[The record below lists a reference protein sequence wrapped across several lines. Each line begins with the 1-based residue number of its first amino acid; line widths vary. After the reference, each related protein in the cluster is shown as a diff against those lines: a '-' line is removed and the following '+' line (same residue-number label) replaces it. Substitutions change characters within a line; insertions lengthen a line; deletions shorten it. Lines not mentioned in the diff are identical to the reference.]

1 MREKLLECFQHKSVI
16 LEKITLEFV
25 YPTKC
30 RGCQGGSG
38 EISQK
43 EIIISQPGWDIP
55 WISVVWGER
64 MVRVWIFYIAW
75 KFIWQGEEDG
85 EFGLGYFKL
94 RVLKGNSRETIL
106 LSIGNMEL
114 KFTSDLCRE
123 AY

>member
-1 MREKLLECFQHKSVI
+1 
-16 LEKITLEFV
+16 
-25 YPTKC
+25 
-30 RGCQGGSG
+30 
-38 EISQK
+38 
-43 EIIISQPGWDIP
+43 
-55 WISVVWGER
+55 

-94 RVLKGNSRETIL
+94 RVLKGNSRETML

-123 AY
+123 VY